1 MFPSNN
7 QNSEH
12 SPGPLPSPSTA
23 NDNNIDTA
31 LVSPAT
37 KKSLFKRSKEDG
49 MDRYVTKLYKNSRN
63 LVLFIILGFWNK

>member
-1 MFPSNN
+1 MFPTNN

-12 SPGPLPSPSTA
+12 SPGHLPPPTPT
-23 NDNNIDTA
+23 DNIDSA

-49 MDRYVTKLYKNSRN
+49 MDRYVPK
-63 LVLFIILGFWNK
+63 VHNKIAGS